1 MRPLFAIAPLAA
13 VLVLVGP
20 TPHEANVTLAKMWA
34 RLLPADTA
42 TQQAQDIAA
51 PTQAAAKPAMRH
63 GSPAFTSAQYSRTS
77 FEAGLT
83 R

>member
-20 TPHEANVTLAKMWA
+20 TPHEANVALAKMWD

-42 TQQAQDIAA
+42 TQQAQDTAA
-51 PTQAAAKPAMRH
+51 PTHLAAKPGMRH
-63 GSPAFTSAQYSRTS
+63 GAPALTASQYTRTS
-77 FEAGLT
+77 FEAGLN